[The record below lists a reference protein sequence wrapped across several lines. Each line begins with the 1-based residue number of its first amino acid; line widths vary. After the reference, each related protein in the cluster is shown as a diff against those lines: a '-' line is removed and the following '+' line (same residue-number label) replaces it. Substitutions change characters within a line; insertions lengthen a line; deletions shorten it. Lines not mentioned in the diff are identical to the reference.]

1 MSSTFPL
8 DPPHALAVG
17 ANLLQTH
24 RLLLYSGRMT
34 GRWFNVTTT
43 RVPGPGSGGSREPVT
58 VTEPQKDIV
67 GVGTVTL
74 KLSPDP
80 HIDWFFAH
88 NGLVPLD
95 QWPVLIPP
103 SSLSNDFATRIG
115 PAGLPHTPRDRTALA
130 GTRRIEDPVQIG
142 DVDGLLGEI
151 RFYLVNFQAWFLAED
166 ITRVS
171 GTDKGAG
178 MRLGVDDWRIAIE
191 RRREF
196 TQAMSHMEDNRG
208 YAITHNCRLWRE
220 HDTVVEKWHVSA
232 VDPGRYQRHP
242 VAKPLTRPPS
252 SSPGRQEGRRLRAGG
267 AGRCRAGRARGPAV
281 GWNARAP
288 PWTLGVAGAT
298 WAAVCLGLL
307 LYDSRSSCRRP
318 PQGTPDGPRRTA
330 SPRRPA
336 DRASTHPHP
345 FEESLFCQPPI
356 LAHFR
361 PTCPAS
367 RAA

>member
-1 MSSTFPL
+1 M
-8 DPPHALAVG
+8 
-17 ANLLQTH
+17 
-24 RLLLYSGRMT
+24 
-34 GRWFNVTTT
+34 
-43 RVPGPGSGGSREPVT
+43 
-58 VTEPQKDIV
+58 
-67 GVGTVTL
+67 GTVTL

-103 SSLSNDFATRIG
+103 SSLSNDFATRIW

-142 DVDGLLGEI
+142 DVDGLLDEI

-220 HDTVVEKWHVSA
+220 HDTEFTA
-232 VDPGRYQRHP
+232 REAEP
-242 VAKPLTRPPS
+242 VLEALTLYLSLVR
-252 SSPGRQEGRRLRAGG
+252 GG
-267 AGRCRAGRARGPAV
+267 MVGIALPV
-281 GWNARAP
+281 GWD
-288 PWTLGVAGAT
+288 TQQGCT
-298 WAAVCLGLL
+298 
-307 LYDSRSSCRRP
+307 SR
-318 PQGTPDGPRRTA
+318 QA
-330 SPRRPA
+330 
-336 DRASTHPHP
+336 
-345 FEESLFCQPPI
+345 
-356 LAHFR
+356 
-361 PTCPAS
+361 
-367 RAA
+367 

>member
-142 DVDGLLGEI
+142 DVDGLLDEI
-151 RFYLVNFQAWFLAED
+151 RFCLVNFQAWFLAED

-178 MRLGVDDWRIAIE
+178 MRLGVDD
-191 RRREF
+191 
-196 TQAMSHMEDNRG
+196 
-208 YAITHNCRLWRE
+208 
-220 HDTVVEKWHVSA
+220 
-232 VDPGRYQRHP
+232 
-242 VAKPLTRPPS
+242 
-252 SSPGRQEGRRLRAGG
+252 
-267 AGRCRAGRARGPAV
+267 
-281 GWNARAP
+281 
-288 PWTLGVAGAT
+288 
-298 WAAVCLGLL
+298 
-307 LYDSRSSCRRP
+307 
-318 PQGTPDGPRRTA
+318 
-330 SPRRPA
+330 
-336 DRASTHPHP
+336 
-345 FEESLFCQPPI
+345 
-356 LAHFR
+356 
-361 PTCPAS
+361 
-367 RAA
+367 